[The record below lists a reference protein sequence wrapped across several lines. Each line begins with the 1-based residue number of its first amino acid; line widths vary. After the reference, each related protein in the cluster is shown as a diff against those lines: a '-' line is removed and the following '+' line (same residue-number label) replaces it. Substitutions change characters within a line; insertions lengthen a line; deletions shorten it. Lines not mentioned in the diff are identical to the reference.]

1 MNKTA
6 YVKVKNVYGEEK
18 FYPDCAVADALADL
32 AGTKTLTKNTMRKAY
47 RLGIVFEVRAADLGL
62 NLPISATSR

>member
-6 YVKVKNVYGEEK
+6 YVKVKNVYGEERY
-18 FYPDCAVADALADL
+18 YPDCAVADAL
-32 AGTKTLTKNTMRKAY
+32 TKDTMRKAY